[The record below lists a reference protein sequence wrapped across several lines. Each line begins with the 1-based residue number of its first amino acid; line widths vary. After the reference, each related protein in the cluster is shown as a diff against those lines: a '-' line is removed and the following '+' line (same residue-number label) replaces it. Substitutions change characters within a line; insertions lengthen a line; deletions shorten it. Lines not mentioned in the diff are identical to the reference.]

1 MLTLHRNDGD
11 TLWDHLLPEGAR
23 VLPEDLA
30 RLDEVLADPR
40 MVAPFRARFERL
52 ADQCSADPLHR
63 GRPTIPMATY
73 LRLMVIKHRTGW
85 GYEALVREVSDSLHL
100 RRFCLIPLT
109 SPVPDESTVRKLTR
123 RLGHEVV
130 DECIRGVIGKA
141 LRERRFRPRALRVD
155 STVAEADIRYPTD
168 VGLAA
173 DAVRVLARS
182 ARRVRAAV
190 PTVTRRVRDRSRAV
204 GKRLRA
210 LGRTLRRRTGEAK
223 AAVRRLTEETA
234 EQARACLG
242 EAKRVLAQA
251 RRSRSRAPGI
261 SRAARAR
268 AIASLEQAIG
278 LAERVV
284 EQTRM
289 RFAGEK
295 IADRLVSLFDPDAR
309 PVRRGK
315 LAKPNQFGYVVQLTE
330 VTANT
335 RRGARGLLLPPS
347 WRPARPTRTP
357 CCPPPPP
364 SWTRWGSRSGR
375 PPWTPGSSGS
385 GPRRPWPRRAAP
397 RCSSPATPT
406 TPGHREPAAAG
417 PGSGWAARA
426 GSPTSSA
433 TTGPAGLGSKA
444 PRAPGSGRAGQCSP
458 TTWTRWPGCQS
469 AQAPADSP
477 GALRQQAQTADR
489 KDQQAPPVPNAHL
502 RGLPLYPGE
511 VTKWR

>member
-30 RLDEVLADPR
+30 RLDEVLADPG
-40 MVAPFRARFERL
+40 MLAPFRARFERL

-85 GYEALVREVSDSLHL
+85 GYETLVREVSDSLHL

-261 SRAARAR
+261 SRAGRAR

-284 EQTRM
+284 EQTRL

-315 LAKPNQFGYVVQLTE
+315 LAKPNEFGYVVQLTE

-335 RRGARGLLLPPS
+335 RRGARGLLLPPKLE
-347 WRPARPTRTP
+347 A
-357 CCPPPPP
+357 
-364 SWTRWGSRSGR
+364 GS
-375 PPWTPGSSGS
+375 THEN
-385 GPRRPWPRRAAP
+385 ALL
-397 RCSSPATPT
+397 PATAAELDAVGIT
-406 TPGHREPAAAG
+406 VREAAVDAG
-417 PGSGWAARA
+417 FLRVRTQEALAKA
-426 GSPTSSA
+426 GSPEVFIAGDADNAGSPRTRRRRARFRVGCEGRISHLKRNYGAGRSRLKGTQGA
-433 TTGPAGLGSKA
+433 RIWESWAVLAYDLDTVARLPVRRSTG
-444 PRAPGSGRAGQCSP
+444 
-458 TTWTRWPGCQS
+458 
-469 AQAPADSP
+469 
-477 GALRQQAQTADR
+477 
-489 KDQQAPPVPNAHL
+489 
-502 RGLPLYPGE
+502 
-511 VTKWR
+511 